1 MADYIKRED
10 AINVLSERK
19 RPLFGEDGSKDR
31 YRYMQWLTDY
41 YAIMNLPS
49 ADVEEVVHCKDCKHR
64 KEIKNQVG
72 SHYFECSHCAMMGKH
87 DDDYC
92 SYGERKND

>member
-1 MADYIKRED
+1 MSDYIKRET

-49 ADVEEVVHCKDCKHR
+49 ADVEEVVHCKDCKYRLKKDCPCHR
-64 KEIKNQVG
+64 MAVE
-72 SHYFECSHCAMMGKH
+72 

-92 SYGERKND
+92 SAGERKYD